1 MISYS
6 NLALSKT
13 EEYRNNTIRL
23 NFYFENR
30 SKNFD
35 LLTIVIDFKEVEG
48 VKISILFTFFFL
60 SIFIKLLV
68 FFYRWKYEEV
78 YSI

>member
-13 EEYRNNTIRL
+13 EEYRNTIKL

-35 LLTIVIDFKEVEG
+35 LLVIVIDFEEVEG
-48 VKISILFTFFFL
+48 VKISFFFFFL
-60 SIFIKLLV
+60 SIFIKLLI

>member
-6 NLALSKT
+6 NLASSKT

-35 LLTIVIDFKEVEG
+35 LLVIVIDFEEVEG
-48 VKISILFTFFFL
+48 VKISFFFFFFFNFYQTFGFFL
-60 SIFIKLLV
+60 SMKVRGGL
-68 FFYRWKYEEV
+68 
-78 YSI
+78 

>member
-48 VKISILFTFFFL
+48 VKISILFTFFFFINFYQTFGFFL
-60 SIFIKLLV
+60 SMKVRGGL
-68 FFYRWKYEEV
+68 
-78 YSI
+78 

>member
-35 LLTIVIDFKEVEG
+35 LLVIVIDFEEVEG
-48 VKISILFTFFFL
+48 VKISFFFFFL
-60 SIFIKLLV
+60 SIFIKL